1 MGSIL
6 VFLDADCIV
15 GKKWLENLTK
25 PLILEGAFAAYGGST
40 DVEQTRW
47 SSMEHRYEESTVEG
61 YSKGGYTQMGDTKN
75 LAVRKNVFE
84 KLGGFDELFRFSGD
98 TDFGLRLIDAG
109 YKIRYVSGSEVQHH
123 FKATLRRIIRD
134 KFRHGFW
141 GVKVYARHKKHLV
154 IYGRVLHEVKLSA
167 IFLLASILFFSAG
180 IVITTGL
187 ATAFKLISTISTISS
202 VFMLIGANHTT
213 VPIIKHGLTDYNV
226 YGLIHSAAW
235 RCGALWYV
243 LKNPKVWGKI

>member
-1 MGSIL
+1 
-6 VFLDADCIV
+6 
-15 GKKWLENLTK
+15 
-25 PLILEGAFAAYGGST
+25 
-40 DVEQTRW
+40 
-47 SSMEHRYEESTVEG
+47 
-61 YSKGGYTQMGDTKN
+61 MGDTKN

-84 KLGGFDELFRFSGD
+84 KLGGFDESFIFSGD

-109 YKIRYVSGSEVQHH
+109 YKIRYVSDGMVQHH

-141 GVKVYARHKKHLV
+141 GVKVYSRHKKHLV
-154 IYGRVLHEVKLSA
+154 NYGRVLHEVKLSA

-180 IVITTGL
+180 MIITTGL

-213 VPIIKHGLTDYNV
+213 VPIIKNGLTDYNV

-235 RCGALWYV
+235 RGGALWYI
-243 LKNPKVWGKI
+243 LKNPKVWSKI